1 MHCFNLP
8 AAKNANVMAG
18 ALVAILATLSTLE
31 NKVRVE
37 EQRDESPWY
46 LCVTGTPA
54 LDCLPLNFCVFV

>member
-37 EQRDESPWY
+37 EQRDESP
-46 LCVTGTPA
+46 
-54 LDCLPLNFCVFV
+54 